1 VSIAAKINLLIAAL
15 AVLAGLMLTL
25 FVGQRDYSYQQDAI
39 VLQASS
45 LIGSQ
50 PHLQLTF
57 YYRDPAEVQDTLRD
71 LLALSPAVKSV
82 VMFDTEG
89 KIIGELHQDWAAE
102 SPVPRLK
109 DLRDGLSPLET
120 GMLTRPEDQAPPD
133 LSLLSRIT
141 LGEKNTT
148 LTLPVISV
156 VNPSEQGLDRGDFA
170 AALAYPELVSSLY
183 VTGYIGVTLSSTVL
197 WSQTLPTIALSAG
210 VGLGIVF
217 LFWLIARITTRRIT
231 APLGQLARVADD
243 IAAGKQTETLR
254 ITGSGEIRDIANVFN
269 GIITGLHQ
277 YTRQMDADRKI
288 LNLKVSERTEQL
300 TQHKQELDQAV
311 QKVGETRDKLRHMS
325 YFDSL
330 TSLPNRKLF
339 TEQLTLLLRLAAR
352 GKQNVGLLLVD
363 IDNFKRINDS
373 LGANAGDLLL
383 REISERLA
391 KGVRES
397 DVLHRRADGESSVM
411 DLSRMGGDEFTV
423 VLNQIES
430 LEMAQR
436 VAERLA
442 KAITEPF
449 HIGRQEVIVTS
460 SIGIALAPLH
470 ANDVESL
477 LRAADTAMINA
488 KKRGRNR
495 VLIYDESMEG
505 TNRERLQLENDL
517 RKSIERGQLLL
528 HYQPQVNARSGEVSG
543 VESLVRWNH
552 PEHGLIPPFKWIPM
566 AEELGLIE
574 EVGDWVLH
582 KACADL
588 VQLQSEGYLLPKVSV
603 NVSALQFREEF
614 VATVKQALD
623 DTGLKP
629 EMLELELT
637 EGIMINDQDAT
648 VDIVQHLK
656 DLKLRLSIDDFGTG
670 YSSLSYLARFPLD
683 ELKID
688 RSFVLGLNKGKQ
700 SVELVRAII
709 AMGKSLGLELVVEG
723 VERIEE
729 LNFFLDQ
736 DVEIIQG
743 FLFSA
748 PVTLEKLRELL
759 KPDYFCAQ
767 LRVLNTDLQGNSGNG
782 RDDDTATGGQNG
794 TDENSKNNGG
804 NMHFEQ
810 A

>member
-1 VSIAAKINLLIAAL
+1 
-15 AVLAGLMLTL
+15 
-25 FVGQRDYSYQQDAI
+25 
-39 VLQASS
+39 
-45 LIGSQ
+45 
-50 PHLQLTF
+50 
-57 YYRDPAEVQDTLRD
+57 
-71 LLALSPAVKSV
+71 
-82 VMFDTEG
+82 
-89 KIIGELHQDWAAE
+89 
-102 SPVPRLK
+102 
-109 DLRDGLSPLET
+109 
-120 GMLTRPEDQAPPD
+120 
-133 LSLLSRIT
+133 
-141 LGEKNTT
+141 
-148 LTLPVISV
+148 
-156 VNPSEQGLDRGDFA
+156 
-170 AALAYPELVSSLY
+170 
-183 VTGYIGVTLSSTVL
+183 
-197 WSQTLPTIALSAG
+197 
-210 VGLGIVF
+210 
-217 LFWLIARITTRRIT
+217 
-231 APLGQLARVADD
+231 
-243 IAAGKQTETLR
+243 
-254 ITGSGEIRDIANVFN
+254 
-269 GIITGLHQ
+269 
-277 YTRQMDADRKI
+277 
-288 LNLKVSERTEQL
+288 
-300 TQHKQELDQAV
+300 
-311 QKVGETRDKLRHMS
+311 
-325 YFDSL
+325 
-330 TSLPNRKLF
+330 
-339 TEQLTLLLRLAAR
+339 
-352 GKQNVGLLLVD
+352 
-363 IDNFKRINDS
+363 
-373 LGANAGDLLL
+373 
-383 REISERLA
+383 
-391 KGVRES
+391 
-397 DVLHRRADGESSVM
+397 
-411 DLSRMGGDEFTV
+411 
-423 VLNQIES
+423 
-430 LEMAQR
+430 
-436 VAERLA
+436 
-442 KAITEPF
+442 
-449 HIGRQEVIVTS
+449 
-460 SIGIALAPLH
+460 
-470 ANDVESL
+470 
-477 LRAADTAMINA
+477 MINA

-748 PVTLEKLRELL
+748 PVALEKLRELL
-759 KPDYFCAQ
+759 KPDYFRAQ